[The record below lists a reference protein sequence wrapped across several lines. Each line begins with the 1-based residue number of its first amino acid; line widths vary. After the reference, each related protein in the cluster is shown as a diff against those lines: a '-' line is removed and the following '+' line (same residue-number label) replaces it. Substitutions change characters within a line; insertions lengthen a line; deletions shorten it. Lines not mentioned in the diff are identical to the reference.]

1 MSVDELKKAV
11 LEKARSEAEAI
22 VKKAE
27 EEAKKVIEG
36 ARFKKREF
44 VEQKKAEIMAMLN
57 PEVRIAEARYRA
69 RIMIAEAK
77 NTVLKEIREHVINM
91 INSMPSNKRLDS
103 LTKLIDETMHELLQ
117 VIGAVDAIVVKI
129 SSKDLQYTDY
139 IKNYIEKTYGVK
151 VSDIQVANIIGGLIV
166 ECMGGE
172 VVINNSYDER
182 LDRALKTIAPH
193 LLKLSV

>member
-103 LTKLIDETMHELLQ
+103 LTKLVDETMHELLQ

-129 SSKDLQYTDY
+129 SSKDLQYADY

>member
-1 MSVDELKKAV
+1 MSVDELRKAV

-36 ARFKKREF
+36 AQFKKKEL

-103 LTKLIDETMHELLQ
+103 LTKLVDETMHELLQ
-117 VIGAVDAIVVKI
+117 AIGAVDAIVVKI

>member
-36 ARFKKREF
+36 ARFKKKEF

-103 LTKLIDETMHELLQ
+103 LTKLVDETMHELLQ

-129 SSKDLQYTDY
+129 SSKDLQYADY

>member
-36 ARFKKREF
+36 AQFKKKEL

-103 LTKLIDETMHELLQ
+103 LTKLVDETMHELLQ
-117 VIGAVDAIVVKI
+117 AIGAVDAIVVKI
-129 SSKDLQYTDY
+129 SSKDLQYADY

>member
-1 MSVDELKKAV
+1 MSVDELRKAV

-36 ARFKKREF
+36 AQFKKKEL

-103 LTKLIDETMHELLQ
+103 LTKLVDETMQELLQ
-117 VIGAVDAIVVKI
+117 AIGAVDAIVVKI

-151 VSDIQVANIIGGLIV
+151 VSDIQVADIIGGLIV

>member
-1 MSVDELKKAV
+1 MSVDELRKAV

-36 ARFKKREF
+36 AQFKKKEL
-44 VEQKKAEIMAMLN
+44 VEQKKAEITAMLN

-117 VIGAVDAIVVKI
+117 AIGAVDAIVVKI
-129 SSKDLQYTDY
+129 SSKDLQYADY